1 MIKNFKINPK
11 SQADTNTGFGLN
23 SSDYGGRFINKD
35 GRPNIEKKGIGYFEK
50 ISWYHVFLDMS
61 RLKFIST
68 IVFFYIAI
76 NLLFALI
83 YFLLG
88 AEEFGVSSNSS
99 NFKIFT
105 EAFFFSSQ
113 AFTVGGYGRV
123 DAGNLLINA
132 FCAFESFLGLLSL
145 AVVTG
150 LLYGRFSRPKAYIKF
165 SKNALV
171 SPFRNG
177 KALML
182 RFAPYKNTLLTDAQ
196 AKLSLGLVIEENGKK
211 VNRFYDLELEY
222 DLINSLTLSWTI
234 VHPINESSP
243 FYNFTQQDFKNTK
256 GEVIVYVKAF
266 DDMFSNTVISKTS
279 YTFNE
284 IIIGAKFLPM
294 YYKSPH
300 KNKTILRLD
309 KLNLFEE
316 ISLESF

>member
-1 MIKNFKINPK
+1 MIKKFKINPK
-11 SQADTNTGFGLN
+11 SHSDINTGFGLN

-35 GRPNIEKKGIGYFEK
+35 GRPNIEKTGIGYFEK
-50 ISWYHVFLDMS
+50 ISWYHVLLDMS
-61 RLKFIST
+61 RFKFIST
-68 IVFFYIAI
+68 IVLFYVVI
-76 NLLFALI
+76 NILFASI
-83 YFLLG
+83 YFFLG
-88 AEEFGVSSNSS
+88 AEEFGVPANSS
-99 NFKIFT
+99 NLKIFA

-123 DAGNLLINA
+123 EAGNLLINA

-165 SKNALV
+165 SKNALLA
-171 SPFRNG
+171 PFRNG

-182 RFAPYKNTLLTDAQ
+182 RFAPYKNTILTDAQ

-211 VNRFYDLELEY
+211 VNKFYDLELEY

-243 FYNFTQQDFKNTK
+243 FYNFTEQDYKDSK

-266 DDMFSNTVISKTS
+266 DDMFSNTVVSKTS
-279 YTFNE
+279 YTFSE

-294 YYKSPH
+294 YFKSPH
-300 KNKTILRLD
+300 KNKTILNLD
-309 KLNLFEE
+309 KLNSYEE
-316 ISLESF
+316 ISLKV